1 MDIDAL
7 VAGAFAEHPKDTIHG
22 FVEDDVCTLY
32 LSGSIDMKYA
42 KDFQKLL
49 QSAIAQLRAGSVVIL
64 DMRHVDYIS
73 STGVGAFVS
82 GLVDAKRRD
91 ISVKLRDMQP
101 KVSAIFQL
109 LGFLSFFEAAP
120 IHG

>member
-7 VAGAFAEHPKDTIHG
+7 IAAIFAEHPKDTIHG
-22 FVEDDVCTLY
+22 FTEDDVCTLY
-32 LSGSIDMKYA
+32 PSGSIDMKYA

-49 QSAIAQLRAGSVVIL
+49 QSAIAQLRTGSVVIV

-82 GLVDAKRRD
+82 SLVDAKRRD
-91 ISVKLRDMQP
+91 ISVRLRDMQP

-109 LGFLSFFEAAP
+109 LGFLSFFEEA
-120 IHG
+120 

>member
-7 VAGAFAEHPKDTIHG
+7 VADAFAEHPMDTIHG

-91 ISVKLRDMQP
+91 IALTLRDIQP

-109 LGFLSFFEAAP
+109 LGFLSFFEEAP
-120 IHG
+120 THG